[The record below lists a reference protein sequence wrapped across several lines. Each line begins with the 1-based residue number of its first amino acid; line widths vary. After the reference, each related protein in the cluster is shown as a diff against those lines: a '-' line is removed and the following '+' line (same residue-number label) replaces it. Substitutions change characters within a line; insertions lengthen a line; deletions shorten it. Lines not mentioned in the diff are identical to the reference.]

1 MRRLAALASIAAI
14 LLLAAAVG
22 AFYAIERFDGPGPLQ
37 ADKIVFV
44 PAGAGVDTIA
54 TTLDEADVISDPL
67 IFQIGVRLFGAT
79 RNLKAGEYQFP
90 AAVSMRDVVAILVE
104 GKTVVRRL
112 TLPEGVLS
120 AEAVALL
127 EKAEGLVGEVEA
139 VPREGSLL
147 PETYHY
153 QRGDTRPALVG
164 RMRAGMKELIEE
176 LWPQRNPNLPLKTP
190 EEAIILA
197 SIVEKETGVAEERP
211 VVASVFVNRLVK
223 GMRLQS
229 DPTVV
234 YGITHGSGPLGRALT
249 RKDLDTATPYNTY
262 QIEGLPPGPIA
273 NPGRESLMAVLNP
286 AQTEFF
292 YFVAD
297 GSGGHAFAE
306 TLQEHNQNV
315 ARWRKLRTQAN

>member
-1 MRRLAALASIAAI
+1 MAAI

-37 ADKIVFV
+37 ADKLVFV

-54 TTLDEADVISDPL
+54 ATLDESGVISDPL
-67 IFQIGVRLFGAT
+67 IFQIGVRLFGET

-90 AAVSMRDVVAILVE
+90 AAVSMRDVVGILVE
-104 GKTVVRRL
+104 GKTVVRRV
-112 TLPEGVLS
+112 TLPEGALS

-127 EKAEGLVGEVEA
+127 DKAEGLEGEVAEI
-139 VPREGSLL
+139 PHEGSLL

-153 QRGDTRPALVG
+153 QRGDTRAALVT
-164 RMRAGMKELIEE
+164 RMRTSMEALIAE
-176 LWPQRNPNLPLKTP
+176 LWPKRSPNLPLKTP
-190 EEAIILA
+190 EEAVILA

-211 VVASVFVNRLVK
+211 VVASVFLNRLIK

-234 YGITHGSGPLGRALT
+234 YGITEGSGPLGRPLT
-249 RKDLDTATPYNTY
+249 RKDLDAVTPYNTY
-262 QIEGLPPGPIA
+262 QIDGLPPGPIA
-273 NPGRESLMAVLNP
+273 NPGRDSLMAVLNP
-286 AQTEFF
+286 AQTDFF

-315 ARWRKLRTQAN
+315 AQWRKLKTQAN

>member
-1 MRRLAALASIAAI
+1 
-14 LLLAAAVG
+14 
-22 AFYAIERFDGPGPLQ
+22 
-37 ADKIVFV
+37 V

-54 TTLDEADVISDPL
+54 VTLEEAGVISDPL
-67 IFQIGVRLFGAT
+67 IFQIGVRLFGET

-90 AAVSMRDVVAILVE
+90 AAVSMRDAVGILVE

-120 AEAVALL
+120 AEAVNLL
-127 EKAEGLVGEVEA
+127 EKAEGLVGTIEA
-139 VPREGSLL
+139 VPSEGSLL
-147 PETYHY
+147 PETYYY
-153 QRGDTRPALVG
+153 QRGDDRAMLVE
-164 RMRAGMKELIEE
+164 RMRTSMDGLMAE
-176 LWPQRNPNLPLKTP
+176 LWPQRNPNLPLQTP

-211 VVASVFVNRLVK
+211 VVASVFVNRLAK

-234 YGITHGSGPLGRALT
+234 YGITDGDGPLGRPLT
-249 RKDLDTATPYNTY
+249 RKDLDTETPYNTY

-273 NPGRESLMAVLNP
+273 NPGRDAIMAVLNP

-297 GSGGHAFAE
+297 GSGGHAFAA